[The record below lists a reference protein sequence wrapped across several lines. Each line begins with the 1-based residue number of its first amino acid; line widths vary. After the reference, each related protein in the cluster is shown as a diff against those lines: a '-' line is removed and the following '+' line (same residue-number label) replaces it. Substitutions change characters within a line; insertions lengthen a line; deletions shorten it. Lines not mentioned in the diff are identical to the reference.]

1 MRDPEKYTSMEAVT
15 ELDRSMEDAEKY
27 SAKMETNFRVPWG
40 NHRQKHKIQNEK

>member
-1 MRDPEKYTSMEAVT
+1 MRDIEKYTSMEAVT

-27 SAKMETNFRVPWG
+27 SAKMETNFQVPWG